1 MGKNEQKSLKADDAE
16 MLDWTESISSVIA
29 FEGTGRADDILK
41 EVVERARRSG
51 AALPF
56 ASSTA
61 YINTI
66 PVGDEAKHPGDRDLE
81 HRIVAAIRWNAA
93 AMVVRANKD

>member
-1 MGKNEQKSLKADDAE
+1 MSKTEKSSTLEDE
-16 MLDWTESISSVIA
+16 EIREWTESISSVIA
-29 FEGTGRADDILK
+29 YEGSKRADDILK
-41 EVVERARRSG
+41 EVVARARHSG

-66 PVGDEAKHPGDRDLE
+66 PVEDEARHPGDRELE

-93 AMVVRANKD
+93 ALVLRAN